1 MTMVV
6 ITHEIG
12 FAKEVGDRVL
22 FFDGGLLLE
31 EAPPDVFF
39 SDPKSERGK
48 LFLSQIL

>member
-1 MTMVV
+1 V
-6 ITHEIG
+6 
-12 FAKEVGDRVL
+12 
-22 FFDGGLLLE
+22 E